1 MRNDHDRQ
9 LCETWRQAAFAVGLH
24 GSELEKKEVY
34 LDLDWPIKEKERW

>member
-1 MRNDHDRQ
+1 MIMTANFVKHGG
-9 LCETWRQAAFAVGLH
+9 LPPFAVGLH

>member
-1 MRNDHDRQ
+1 MIMTANFVKHGG
-9 LCETWRQAAFAVGLH
+9 LPPLAVGLH